1 MKWLH
6 CTTFVQISVSKHTAG
21 LFTCIINFHKQ
32 SRRGPY
38 FVFWIVDSCKV
49 RTYWQWLESV
59 RVCRQW
65 IFTSTCLQLNS
76 RFNNAWSERSMGV
89 SKMESC
95 CMLWNEKTVMR
106 VCVRVCRGVHWTEK
120 KTCALKWRP
129 SGSHYVFNL
138 SLFCL
143 RRVCL
148 YRFAH
153 QSVNKNV
160 LKFICK
166 CSAVPFT

>member
-1 MKWLH
+1 MRWLH
-6 CTTFVQISVSKHTAG
+6 CSTFVQISVSKNTGG
-21 LFTCIINFHKQ
+21 LFTCIINFYKR
-32 SRRGPY
+32 SRRGAY

-65 IFTSTCLQLNS
+65 IFTSTCLRLNS

-89 SKMESC
+89 CKMESC
-95 CMLWNEKTVMR
+95 CMLWNEKTAACWGG
-106 VCVRVCRGVHWTEK
+106 VCVCVCALNRK
-120 KTCALKWRP
+120 KNCALKWRS

-153 QSVNKNV
+153 QSVNRNV
-160 LKFICK
+160 LKFTCK
-166 CSAVPFT
+166 CSVVLFT